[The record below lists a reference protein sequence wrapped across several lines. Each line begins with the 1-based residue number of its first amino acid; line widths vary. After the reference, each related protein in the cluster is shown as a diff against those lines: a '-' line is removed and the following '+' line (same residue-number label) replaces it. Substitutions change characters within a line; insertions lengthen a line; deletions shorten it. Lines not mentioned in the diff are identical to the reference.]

1 MRASARLIRVALALA
16 YLAQVAPNAHAPSGA
31 APGGTQPSASRLSS
45 SKLARSLSDAGRDL
59 QQLRLV
65 ERARGGEV
73 KAEEGAEAAEQQG
86 GRENSARDREAFA
99 AIDRT
104 RRGFY
109 PRVYEAIPEAEGN
122 AAWSKCSLG
131 SACAR
136 RLRLLRAR
144 LAVLGSSALP
154 GRGRPTERP
163 ATASGARA
171 SRLQR
176 RRMNRLW
183 PYRQRVRARGVLGLL
198 RAAGAS
204 WLG

>member
-31 APGGTQPSASRLSS
+31 APGGTQPPASRLSS

-86 GRENSARDREAFA
+86 GGENARDREAFA

-131 SACAR
+131 SALAR
-136 RLRLLRAR
+136 LLRLLRAR
-144 LAVLGSSALP
+144 LAASGVSALP
-154 GRGRPTERP
+154 GRGRLTERP
-163 ATASGARA
+163 ATASGTRA

-176 RRMNRLW
+176 RRINRL
-183 PYRQRVRARGVLGLL
+183 
-198 RAAGAS
+198 
-204 WLG
+204 

>member
-1 MRASARLIRVALALA
+1 MLGFKRSRFVVALPLRHESRLMRASARLIRVALALA

-31 APGGTQPSASRLSS
+31 APGGPQPPASRLSS

-144 LAVLGSSALP
+144 LAALGSSALP
-154 GRGRPTERP
+154 GREAGPVSAQPLPRVLEL
-163 ATASGARA
+163 AAS
-171 SRLQR
+171 
-176 RRMNRLW
+176 
-183 PYRQRVRARGVLGLL
+183 
-198 RAAGAS
+198 
-204 WLG
+204 

>member
-73 KAEEGAEAAEQQG
+73 KAEEGAEAEQQDG
-86 GRENSARDREAFA
+86 GEARVEAT
-99 AIDRT
+99 IDRT

-122 AAWSKCSLG
+122 G
-131 SACAR
+131 
-136 RLRLLRAR
+136 
-144 LAVLGSSALP
+144 
-154 GRGRPTERP
+154 
-163 ATASGARA
+163 
-171 SRLQR
+171 
-176 RRMNRLW
+176 
-183 PYRQRVRARGVLGLL
+183 
-198 RAAGAS
+198 
-204 WLG
+204 

>member
-31 APGGTQPSASRLSS
+31 APGGTQPPASRLSS

-86 GRENSARDREAFA
+86 GGENARDREAFA

-122 AAWSKCSLG
+122 G
-131 SACAR
+131 
-136 RLRLLRAR
+136 
-144 LAVLGSSALP
+144 
-154 GRGRPTERP
+154 
-163 ATASGARA
+163 
-171 SRLQR
+171 
-176 RRMNRLW
+176 
-183 PYRQRVRARGVLGLL
+183 
-198 RAAGAS
+198 
-204 WLG
+204 